1 MLFMKIYFTI
11 LIIMAIVSGVSWFLF
26 NVDEKREDLWFKV
39 TLTSVIVMLLMV
51 LGLGLYSIWC

>member
-1 MLFMKIYFTI
+1 MKIYFTI
-11 LIIMAIVSGVSWFLF
+11 LIIMAIVFGVSWFLF

-39 TLTSVIVMLLMV
+39 TLTSVIVILLMV